1 MLKVEKTSWLNRKL
15 NDDKSSKWILVSP
28 LILVL
33 IVFMLY
39 PTFYSL
45 YMSFTDY
52 IMRGSPDFVGLDNYR
67 FALTDDVFW
76 TALWRTVYIT
86 VVCLV
91 IEIGLGMA
99 IAILLNRNFP
109 GQDLIKGLC
118 FIPLLIAPLS
128 MSLMWN
134 YMLHIQFGVVND
146 LIGLLGIEPIGW
158 FSTLGLAFW
167 SIIMISVWQWLPFS
181 IFVLLA
187 GLKSLPKDQFE
198 AAQVDGVSKWTIF
211 FKLQLPM
218 LTPLIIIIVILRSMW
233 LMRLFDPLYGTTRG
247 GLDTELLD
255 WMIYRTTFVEFDIG
269 LGTAYAMFALYV
281 TLIVC
286 NLMYKKLMAAMENN

>member
-1 MLKVEKTSWLNRKL
+1 MLEAKKTSWFNKKL
-15 NDDKSSKWILVSP
+15 NEDNSSKWILVSP
-28 LILVL
+28 LLLIL

-76 TALWRTVYIT
+76 TALWRTMYIT

-146 LIGLLGIEPIGW
+146 IIGFLVLIP
-158 FSTLGLAFW
+158 
-167 SIIMISVWQWLPFS
+167 
-181 IFVLLA
+181 LA
-187 GLKSLPKDQFE
+187 GS
-198 AAQVDGVSKWTIF
+198 
-211 FKLQLPM
+211 
-218 LTPLIIIIVILRSMW
+218 PL
-233 LMRLFDPLYGTTRG
+233 
-247 GLDTELLD
+247 
-255 WMIYRTTFVEFDIG
+255 
-269 LGTAYAMFALYV
+269 
-281 TLIVC
+281 
-286 NLMYKKLMAAMENN
+286 

>member
-1 MLKVEKTSWLNRKL
+1 
-15 NDDKSSKWILVSP
+15 
-28 LILVL
+28 
-33 IVFMLY
+33 
-39 PTFYSL
+39 
-45 YMSFTDY
+45 
-52 IMRGSPDFVGLDNYR
+52 MRGSPDFVGLDNYR

-187 GLKSLPKDQFE
+187 GLKSLQKTNLKQL
-198 AAQVDGVSKWTIF
+198 
-211 FKLQLPM
+211 KLMEFLNGQYFLSSNVYAY
-218 LTPLIIIIVILRSMW
+218 TLIIIIVLLRSMW
-233 LMRLFDPLYGTTRG
+233 L
-247 GLDTELLD
+247 
-255 WMIYRTTFVEFDIG
+255 
-269 LGTAYAMFALYV
+269 
-281 TLIVC
+281 
-286 NLMYKKLMAAMENN
+286 

>member
-99 IAILLNRNFP
+99 IAILLNRNF
-109 GQDLIKGLC
+109 L
-118 FIPLLIAPLS
+118 
-128 MSLMWN
+128 
-134 YMLHIQFGVVND
+134 
-146 LIGLLGIEPIGW
+146 
-158 FSTLGLAFW
+158 
-167 SIIMISVWQWLPFS
+167 
-181 IFVLLA
+181 
-187 GLKSLPKDQFE
+187 
-198 AAQVDGVSKWTIF
+198 
-211 FKLQLPM
+211 
-218 LTPLIIIIVILRSMW
+218 
-233 LMRLFDPLYGTTRG
+233 
-247 GLDTELLD
+247 
-255 WMIYRTTFVEFDIG
+255 
-269 LGTAYAMFALYV
+269 
-281 TLIVC
+281 
-286 NLMYKKLMAAMENN
+286 

>member
-218 LTPLIIIIVILRSMW
+218 LTPLIIIIVLLRSMW

-269 LGTAYAMFALYV
+269 LGTAYALS
-281 TLIVC
+281 LIHI
-286 NLMYKKLMAAMENN
+286 